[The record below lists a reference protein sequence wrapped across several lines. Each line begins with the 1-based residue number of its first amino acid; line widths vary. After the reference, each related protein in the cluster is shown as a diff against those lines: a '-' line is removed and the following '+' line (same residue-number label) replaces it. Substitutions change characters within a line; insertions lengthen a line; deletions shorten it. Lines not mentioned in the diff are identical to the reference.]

1 METSLP
7 FLREPPFQL
16 TPFLNNF
23 FMTPLFA
30 EIKKMQTPSPPLTQP
45 PVSVDPELQVKRK
58 PGEEKKDYWKAFT
71 DNVTQNFRAIIT
83 NCLSMVK

>member
-1 METSLP
+1 MKQ
-7 FLREPPFQL
+7 FG
-16 TPFLNNF
+16 N
-23 FMTPLFA
+23 
-30 EIKKMQTPSPPLTQP
+30 I
-45 PVSVDPELQVKRK
+45 PELQVKRK